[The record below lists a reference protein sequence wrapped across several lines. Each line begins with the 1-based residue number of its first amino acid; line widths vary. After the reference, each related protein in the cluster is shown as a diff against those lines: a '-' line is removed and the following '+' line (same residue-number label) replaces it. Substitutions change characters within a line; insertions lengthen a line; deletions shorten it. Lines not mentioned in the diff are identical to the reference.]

1 MKNRL
6 STYGG
11 YLLRGIE
18 KVNFERSAPN
28 RDSVFAQLKKEN
40 PGWEIHI
47 KESHNSVYKGK
58 FGHPKL
64 RKYKE

>member
-1 MKNRL
+1 MKTFAGFLTKN
-6 STYGG
+6 G
-11 YLLRGIE
+11 E

-47 KESHNSVYKGK
+47 KESHSSVYKGE